1 MFWYGLL
8 IGVFLGAILAW
19 FALAIY
25 LMSADTDK
33 SMES

>member
-19 FALAIY
+19 FSLAIY
-25 LMSADTDK
+25 LMSAGTDK
-33 SMES
+33 SAES